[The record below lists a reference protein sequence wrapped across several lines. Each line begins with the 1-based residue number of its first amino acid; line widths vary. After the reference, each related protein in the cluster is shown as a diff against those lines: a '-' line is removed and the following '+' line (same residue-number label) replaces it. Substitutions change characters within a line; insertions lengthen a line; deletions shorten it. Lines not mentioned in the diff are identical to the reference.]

1 MTLVA
6 SLSACSIAPD
16 RLFPVVEN
24 DEDFGSVEVYT
35 VQSDGSLD
43 PEADGLALEVWEDFM
58 RVATPDFA
66 AEVVTE
72 YRAGDAPD
80 SDTLAYVYQ
89 SRNPDLWVLAANL
102 ATSDDPQLLISTLI
116 HEYAHI
122 LTLSTDE
129 IDPRFGE
136 CSTIELDEGCAF
148 EGSTVQEFVQQFWS
162 GYGDTAP
169 DVSNADPDVAWD
181 FYLEHE
187 DDFVSDYAAT
197 NAVEDI
203 AESFMTFVLED
214 EPSGDSVVASKLDF
228 FWSYPE
234 YVVIRERIRS
244 EFADDLGLV
253 D

>member
-1 MTLVA
+1 MGLG
-6 SLSACSIAPD
+6 ACSIAPD
-16 RLFPVVEN
+16 RLFPVVEG
-24 DEDFGSVEVYT
+24 DEDFGSVNVFA

-43 PEADGLALEVWEDFM
+43 PEPEGLELEVWHTFM
-58 RVATPDFA
+58 RVTTPEFATD
-66 AEVVTE
+66 VVTE

-89 SRNPDLWVLAANL
+89 ARNPENWVLAANL
-102 ATSDDPQLLISTLI
+102 ATSDDPELLVATLI

-122 LTLSTDE
+122 LTLGVDE
-129 IDPRFGE
+129 VNPRFGD
-136 CSTIELDEGCAF
+136 CPTIRLDEGCAYDD
-148 EGSTVQEFVQQFWS
+148 STLQAFVQQFWS
-162 GYGDTAP
+162 AYDDSAP
-169 DVSNADPDVAWD
+169 DVSNTDPDVAWD
-181 FYLEHE
+181 FYIDHE

-214 EPSGDSVVASKLDF
+214 EPSGDTVVARKLGF
-228 FWSYPE
+228 FWSYPD
-234 YVVIRERIRS
+234 YVAIRERIRS